1 MVYGEPTIADQVKE
15 VTHDTGEAIVE
26 TANDAVES
34 VKEMVT
40 PEPTFT
46 EKIQNAAHSAA
57 ETVQGWWARVEEW
70 WNPPWI
76 TIAAIFVC
84 ICWFA
89 YKWYKNRQNM
99 NNEEKSRLEAQRQ
112 LILARAQ
119 RQLIFASCWEDLA
132 VVRVLVSQGVNP
144 NAQIPGYWVGVT
156 PLMAAAEEGRE
167 DVTQFLLSL
176 PNIKPDAR
184 DDDGWT
190 ALSLASLKRHLNIVK
205 LLLEHGAD
213 PEAVQPDSG
222 TTLLMAAAREGWE
235 DVAQF
240 LLSLPDIN
248 MEARCRKGRTA
259 MVFAAVN
266 GHRNLVRLL
275 LDHGAEPAVLV
286 NSGRTVLDLVAGDV
300 IECGSRGYWE
310 ERDNTMEVLR
320 YLVLEVGLPVTD
332 KVRRAVAGD
341 AEALAICELGRAE
354 ARSLKKLAR
363 RAVWELP
370 REAREE
376 LPVTVQEFVNY

>member
-1 MVYGEPTIADQVKE
+1 MGIIFSSQK
-15 VTHDTGEAIVE
+15 
-26 TANDAVES
+26 DA
-34 VKEMVT
+34 
-40 PEPTFT
+40 
-46 EKIQNAAHSAA
+46 
-57 ETVQGWWARVEEW
+57 
-70 WNPPWI
+70 
-76 TIAAIFVC
+76 
-84 ICWFA
+84 
-89 YKWYKNRQNM
+89 RQQQTT
-99 NNEEKSRLEAQRQ
+99 NENTCALLKSRLTTGVEAQRQ
-112 LILARAQ
+112 LILASDRG
-119 RQLIFASCWEDLA
+119 DLA
-132 VVRVLVSQGVNP
+132 LVRDLVGQGVDP
-144 NAQIPGYWVGVT
+144 NTQIPGYRTGET

-176 PNIKPDAR
+176 PATNLEAR
-184 DDDGWT
+184 GEGGWT
-190 ALSLASLKRHLNIVK
+190 ALLVASSNGHLNIVK
-205 LLLEHGAD
+205 LLLDHGAD
-213 PEAVQPDSG
+213 PKAVTNDG
-222 TTLLMAAAREGWE
+222 TTPLIAAAGEGWE
-235 DVAQF
+235 DVVQF

-248 MEARCRKGRTA
+248 LEARSRGGWTA
-259 MVFAAVN
+259 MVHAAVN

-341 AEALAICELGRAE
+341 AEARAICEQGRAE
-354 ARSLKKLAR
+354 VRSLKKLAR
-363 RAVWELP
+363 RAVWGLP

>member
-1 MVYGEPTIADQVKE
+1 MGIIFSSQK
-15 VTHDTGEAIVE
+15 
-26 TANDAVES
+26 DA
-34 VKEMVT
+34 
-40 PEPTFT
+40 
-46 EKIQNAAHSAA
+46 
-57 ETVQGWWARVEEW
+57 
-70 WNPPWI
+70 
-76 TIAAIFVC
+76 
-84 ICWFA
+84 
-89 YKWYKNRQNM
+89 RQQQTT
-99 NNEEKSRLEAQRQ
+99 NENTCALLKSRLPMDVEAQRQ
-112 LILARAQ
+112 LILASDRG
-119 RQLIFASCWEDLA
+119 DLA
-132 VVRVLVSQGVNP
+132 LVRDLVGQGVNP
-144 NAQIPGYWVGVT
+144 NAQIPYYLVGVT
-156 PLMAAAEEGRE
+156 PLMAAAEMGRE

-275 LDHGAEPAVLV
+275 LDHGAELAVWPQ
-286 NSGRTVLDLVAGDV
+286 SGRTVLDAVACAV
-300 IECGSRGYWE
+300 IRLGSQGKV
-310 ERDNTMEVLR
+310 ERRDRTREVLR
-320 YLVLEVGLPVTD
+320 HLVLEVGLPVTD

-363 RAVWELP
+363 RAVWGLP

-376 LPVTVQEFVNY
+376 LPVTVQEFVNNP